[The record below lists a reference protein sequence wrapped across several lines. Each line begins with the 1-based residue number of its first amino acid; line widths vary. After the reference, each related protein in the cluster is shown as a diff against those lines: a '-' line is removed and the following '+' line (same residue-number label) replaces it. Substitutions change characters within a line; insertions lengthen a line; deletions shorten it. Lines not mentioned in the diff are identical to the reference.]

1 MDNKAQLKERR
12 DESEA
17 IQFAN
22 DLYLKHDE
30 HSSAATAEYQL
41 RVVRLEEVLKDMK
54 ELARLIAV
62 QN

>member
-1 MDNKAQLKERR
+1 MDNKAKLGELRE
-12 DESEA
+12 ESEA

-41 RVVRLEEVLKDMK
+41 RVVRLEDVLKDMK
-54 ELARLIAV
+54 ELARLITV